1 MRQLWVAAAILLVMV
16 GLLSWNM
23 FWLQEVT
30 DPIREDLAQG
40 AAAVQAGDWDQAVQR
55 TSQAQQRWRQEQDR
69 LRLVQVHGEIDEV
82 SALLG
87 ELEGILAQRET
98 GEYLAVNRRAA
109 EKLESIQRSERLSL
123 ENLF

>member
-23 FWLQEVT
+23 FWLQGVT
-30 DPIREDLAQG
+30 DPIRKDLAQG
-40 AAAVQAGDWDQAVQR
+40 ATAVQAGDWDQAAQR

-109 EKLESIQRSERLSL
+109 EKLESIQRSEKLSL

>member
-40 AAAVQAGDWDQAVQR
+40 AAAVQAGDWDQAAQR

-109 EKLESIQRSERLSL
+109 EKLESIQRSEKLSL

>member
-23 FWLQEVT
+23 FWLQGVT

-40 AAAVQAGDWDQAVQR
+40 ATAVQAGDWDQAVQR

-98 GEYLAVNRRAA
+98 GEYLAVNHRAA
-109 EKLESIQRSERLSL
+109 EKLESIQRSEKLSL